1 MYRPGT
7 SGRGGIGRVTRA
19 SRCSRDRSAL
29 GVAIADAIRLQR
41 AVRTRRIDEWL
52 AAAPAERRREV
63 RGVARRVLCA
73 LRRVGRARHGGTG
86 RQRAVDARRRR
97 PQHGRP
103 QPRATRRA
111 DRRTPVGVRD
121 AERLRRDD
129 RSPGARVG
137 LLPCIRGSP
146 TATHGRAAV
155 GAKGAQRDAA
165 AQRIRRP
172 PAHHTPARGD
182 PARRVHRAR

>member
-1 MYRPGT
+1 MGGLRGRVSLRAIARPWRRDRGRDPVAARGADSPDRRVAGRR
-7 SGRGGIGRVTRA
+7 SGR
-19 SRCSRDRSAL
+19 
-29 GVAIADAIRLQR
+29 
-41 AVRTRRIDEWL
+41 
-52 AAAPAERRREV
+52 RRREV

-103 QPRATRRA
+103 QPRATRCA

-137 LLPCIRGSP
+137 LLPCIRGPP
-146 TATHGRAAV
+146 TATHGRAAI

-165 AQRIRRP
+165 PQRIRRP